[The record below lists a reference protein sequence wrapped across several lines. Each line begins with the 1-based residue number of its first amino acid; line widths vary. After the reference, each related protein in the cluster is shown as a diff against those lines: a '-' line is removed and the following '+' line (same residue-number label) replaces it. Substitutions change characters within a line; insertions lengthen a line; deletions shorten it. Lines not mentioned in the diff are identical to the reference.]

1 MCVPRCFRPV
11 LRTEADLRMRAR
23 RRAQTSDIGEAFRP
37 VVHPYV
43 VTAAYGVSWAYLA
56 GDVGFETW
64 KARRR
69 GPSPLEAC
77 AFTEQQRLALVAVK
91 RGSFQAIASMALPA
105 FTIHTIVKQ
114 SARAFKN
121 TFNPRVRAWGPTL
134 TGLAAVPILP
144 FLFDTPVEKATDAA
158 FEWLEHKWYERLA
171 AEKSLKKKEL

>member
-1 MCVPRCFRPV
+1 LRRICAYRGARPV
-11 LRTEADLRMRAR
+11 LRTEADLRACARAP
-23 RRAQTSDIGEAFRP
+23 QTSDIGEAFRP

-77 AFTEQQRLALVAVK
+77 AFTEHQRLALVAVK
-91 RGSFQAIASMALPA
+91 RGSFQAIASMCGPPA
-105 FTIHTIVKQ
+105 FTIHTI
-114 SARAFKN
+114 N
-121 TFNPRVRAWGPTL
+121 TFNPRVARGGRTL

-158 FEWLEHKWYERLA
+158 FELA
-171 AEKSLKKKEL
+171 RAQVVRAPRGTESLKKKEL